1 MTGVQTCALPILMD
15 LAQIRR
21 RQMDRALRWAIL
33 LFSGFLVVTQQVYT
47 LGPLVEYDR
56 KINSQPKPQFEGFA
70 GFLLRRLDDLG
81 LRGLTA
87 AVLLIAATFIA
98 IKFKTWRPL
107 NLALLSLLSLNLVV
121 GTFKLF
127 LGRTKPR
134 DGFDLLHVGGMS
146 YPSGHASNAVLSWGI
161 LAYLIYRYA
170 KVDRYQGRLA
180 SAGVVLISLT
190 VCTVSLIRHTHWFSD
205 LLGGLFV
212 GSALLVTVIAIDRYV
227 PSKSQLH

>member
-1 MTGVQTCALPILMD
+1 MEK
-15 LAQIRR
+15 LAQTRR
-21 RQMDRALRWAIL
+21 RQMDRALRWSLL
-33 LFSGFLVVTQQVYT
+33 LFTGFLVVTQQVLT
-47 LGPLVEYDR
+47 NGPLVAYD
-56 KINSQPKPQFEGFA
+56 KEINSQPKPQFEGLA
-70 GFLLRRLDDLG
+70 GFILRRLDDLG

-87 AVLLIAATFIA
+87 TVLLIAASFIA
-98 IKFKTWRPL
+98 YKFKTWRPL
-107 NLALLSLLSLNLVV
+107 NLAMISLLSLNLVV
-121 GTFKLF
+121 GTFKLI

-134 DGFDLLHVGGMS
+134 DGFDLLHAGGMS

-180 SAGVVLISLT
+180 TTGVVLISLT
-190 VCTVSLIRHTHWFSD
+190 VCVVSLIRHTHWFSD

-212 GSALLVTVIAIDRYV
+212 GSALLVAVIAIDRYV

>member
-1 MTGVQTCALPILMD
+1 MRTVAQT
-15 LAQIRR
+15 RR
-21 RQMDRALRWAIL
+21 RQMDRALRWSLL
-33 LFSGFLVVTQQVYT
+33 LFFGFLVVTQQVLT
-47 LGPLVEYDR
+47 NGPLVSYD
-56 KINSQPKPQFEGFA
+56 KEINSQPKPQFEGLA
-70 GFLLRRLDDLG
+70 GFILRRLDDLG

-87 AVLLIAATFIA
+87 AVLLIAASFIA
-98 IKFKTWRPL
+98 YKFKTWRPL
-107 NLALLSLLSLNLVV
+107 NLAMVSLLSLNLVV

-134 DGFDLLHVGGMS
+134 DGFDLLHAGGMS

-180 SAGVVLISLT
+180 SAGVALISLT

-205 LLGGLFV
+205 LLGGLFI
-212 GSALLVTVIAIDRYV
+212 GSALLVAVIAIDRYV

>member
-1 MTGVQTCALPILMD
+1 MQTETQL
-15 LAQIRR
+15 RR
-21 RQMDRALRWAIL
+21 KQMDRALRWSLL
-33 LFSGFLVVTQQVYT
+33 LFTGFLLVTQQVLT
-47 LGPLVEYDR
+47 FGPLVEYDK
-56 KINSQPKPQFEGFA
+56 KINSDPKPQFEGLA
-70 GFLLRRLDDLG
+70 GFILRRLDDLG

-87 AVLLIAATFIA
+87 TVLIIAASFIA
-98 IKFKTWRPL
+98 YKFKTWRPL
-107 NLALLSLLSLNLVV
+107 NLAFLSLILLNLVV
-121 GTFKLF
+121 GTFKLV

-134 DGFDLLHVGGMS
+134 DGFDLLHAGGMS

-180 SAGVVLISLT
+180 SAGVVAISLT
-190 VCTVSLIRHTHWFSD
+190 VCVVSLIRHTHWFTD

-212 GSALLVTVIAIDRYV
+212 GSALLVAVIAVDRYV

>member
-1 MTGVQTCALPILMD
+1 MEK
-15 LAQIRR
+15 LAQTRR
-21 RQMDRALRWAIL
+21 RQMDRALRWSLL
-33 LFSGFLVVTQQVYT
+33 LFFGFLLVTQQVLT
-47 LGPLVEYDR
+47 NGPLVAYD
-56 KINSQPKPQFEGFA
+56 KEINSQPKPQFEGLA
-70 GFLLRRLDDLG
+70 GFTLRRLDDLG
-81 LRGLTA
+81 LRSLTA
-87 AVLLIAATFIA
+87 TVLLIAASFIA
-98 IKFKTWRPL
+98 YKFKTWRPL
-107 NLALLSLLSLNLVV
+107 NLAMISLLSLNLVV
-121 GTFKLF
+121 GTFKIF

-134 DGFDLLHVGGMS
+134 DGFDLLHAGGMS

-190 VCTVSLIRHTHWFSD
+190 VCVVSLIRHTHWFSD

-212 GSALLVTVIAIDRYV
+212 GSALLVAVIAIDRYV

>member
-1 MTGVQTCALPILMD
+1 MQKEI
-15 LAQIRR
+15 QNRR
-21 RQMDRALRWAIL
+21 KQMDRALRWSL
-33 LFSGFLVVTQQVYT
+33 VLFTGFLLVTQQVLT
-47 LGPLVEYDR
+47 FGPLVEYDK
-56 KINSQPKPQFEGFA
+56 KINSDPKPQFEGFA

-87 AVLLIAATFIA
+87 TVLIIAASFIA
-98 IKFKTWRPL
+98 YKFKTWRPL
-107 NLALLSLLSLNLVV
+107 NLAFLSLILLNLVV

-134 DGFDLLHVGGMS
+134 DGFDLLHAGGMS

-180 SAGVVLISLT
+180 SAGVVAISLT
-190 VCTVSLIRHTHWFSD
+190 VCIVSLIRHTHWFTD
-205 LLGGLFV
+205 LLGGLFI
-212 GSALLVTVIAIDRYV
+212 GSALLVAVIAVDRYV

>member
-1 MTGVQTCALPILMD
+1 MQTET
-15 LAQIRR
+15 QNRR
-21 RQMDRALRWAIL
+21 KQMDRALRWSLL
-33 LFSGFLVVTQQVYT
+33 LFTGFLLVTQQVLT
-47 LGPLVEYDR
+47 FGPLVEYDK
-56 KINSQPKPQFEGFA
+56 KINSDPKPQFEGLA

-87 AVLLIAATFIA
+87 TVLILAASFIA
-98 IKFKTWRPL
+98 YKFKTWRPL
-107 NLALLSLLSLNLVV
+107 NLAFLSLVLLNLVV
-121 GTFKLF
+121 GVFKLV

-134 DGFDLLHVGGMS
+134 DGFDLIHVGGMS

-180 SAGVVLISLT
+180 SAGVVTISLT
-190 VCTVSLIRHTHWFSD
+190 VCIVSLIRHTHWFTD
-205 LLGGLFV
+205 LLGGLFI
-212 GSALLVTVIAIDRYV
+212 GSAFLVAVIAVDRYV

>member
-1 MTGVQTCALPILMD
+1 MMD

-107 NLALLSLLSLNLVV
+107 NLALLSLLSLNVVV

>member
-1 MTGVQTCALPILMD
+1 MQTETQL
-15 LAQIRR
+15 RR
-21 RQMDRALRWAIL
+21 KQMDRALRWSLL
-33 LFSGFLVVTQQVYT
+33 LFTGFLLVTQQVLT
-47 LGPLVEYDR
+47 FGPLVEYDKR
-56 KINSQPKPQFEGFA
+56 INSDPKPQFEGFA

-87 AVLLIAATFIA
+87 TVLILAASFIA
-98 IKFKTWRPL
+98 YKFKTWRPL
-107 NLALLSLLSLNLVV
+107 NLAFLSLVLLNLVV
-121 GTFKLF
+121 GIFKLV

-134 DGFDLLHVGGMS
+134 DGFDLIHVGGMS

-180 SAGVVLISLT
+180 SAGVVTISLT
-190 VCTVSLIRHTHWFSD
+190 VCIVSLIRHTHWFTD
-205 LLGGLFV
+205 LLGGLFI
-212 GSALLVTVIAIDRYV
+212 GSALLVAVIAVDRYV

>member
-1 MTGVQTCALPILMD
+1 
-15 LAQIRR
+15 
-21 RQMDRALRWAIL
+21 MDRALRWSLL
-33 LFSGFLVVTQQVYT
+33 LFTGFLLVTQQVLT
-47 LGPLVEYDR
+47 FGPLVEYDKR
-56 KINSQPKPQFEGFA
+56 INSDPKPQFEGFA

-87 AVLLIAATFIA
+87 TVLILAALFIA
-98 IKFKTWRPL
+98 YKFKTWRPL
-107 NLALLSLLSLNLVV
+107 NLAFLSLILLNLVV
-121 GTFKLF
+121 GTFKLV

-134 DGFDLLHVGGMS
+134 DGFDLLHAGGMS

-180 SAGVVLISLT
+180 SAGVAAISLT
-190 VCTVSLIRHTHWFSD
+190 VCIISLIRHTHWFTD
-205 LLGGLFV
+205 LLGGLFI
-212 GSALLVTVIAIDRYV
+212 GSALLVAVIAVDRYV

>member
-1 MTGVQTCALPILMD
+1 MQTETQL
-15 LAQIRR
+15 RR
-21 RQMDRALRWAIL
+21 KQMDRALRWSLL
-33 LFSGFLVVTQQVYT
+33 LFTGFLLVTQQVLT
-47 LGPLVEYDR
+47 FGPLVEYDK
-56 KINSQPKPQFEGFA
+56 KINSDPKPQFEGFA

-87 AVLLIAATFIA
+87 TVLIIAASFIA
-98 IKFKTWRPL
+98 YKFKTWRPL
-107 NLALLSLLSLNLVV
+107 NLAFLSLILLNLVV

-134 DGFDLLHVGGMS
+134 DGFDLLHAGGMS
-146 YPSGHASNAVLSWGI
+146 YPSGHASNSVLSWGI

-180 SAGVVLISLT
+180 SAGVAAISLT
-190 VCTVSLIRHTHWFSD
+190 VCVVSLIRHTHWFTD

-212 GSALLVTVIAIDRYV
+212 GSALLVAVIAVDRYV

>member
-1 MTGVQTCALPILMD
+1 MEK
-15 LAQIRR
+15 LAQTRR
-21 RQMDRALRWAIL
+21 RQMDRALRWSLL
-33 LFSGFLVVTQQVYT
+33 LFIGFLVVTQQVLT
-47 LGPLVEYDR
+47 NGPLVAYD
-56 KINSQPKPQFEGFA
+56 KEINSQPKPQFEGLA
-70 GFLLRRLDDLG
+70 GFILRRLDDLG

-87 AVLLIAATFIA
+87 TVLLIAATFIA
-98 IKFKTWRPL
+98 YKFKTWRPL
-107 NLALLSLLSLNLVV
+107 NLAMISLLLLNLVV
-121 GTFKLF
+121 GSFKIV

-134 DGFDLLHVGGMS
+134 DGFDLLHAGGMS

-190 VCTVSLIRHTHWFSD
+190 VCVVSLIRHTHWFSD

-212 GSALLVTVIAIDRYV
+212 GSALLVAVIAIDRYV

>member
-1 MTGVQTCALPILMD
+1 MEK
-15 LAQIRR
+15 LAQTRR
-21 RQMDRALRWAIL
+21 RQMDRALRWSLL
-33 LFSGFLVVTQQVYT
+33 LFMGFLIVTQQVLT
-47 LGPLVEYDR
+47 NGPLVGYD
-56 KINSQPKPQFEGFA
+56 KEINSQPKPQFEGLA
-70 GFLLRRLDDLG
+70 GFILRRLDDLG

-87 AVLLIAATFIA
+87 TVLLIAATFIA
-98 IKFKTWRPL
+98 YKFKTWRPL
-107 NLALLSLLSLNLVV
+107 NLAMISLLSLNLVV
-121 GTFKLF
+121 GTFKMI

-134 DGFDLLHVGGMS
+134 DGFDLLHAGGMS

-190 VCTVSLIRHTHWFSD
+190 VCIVSLIRHTHWFSD

-212 GSALLVTVIAIDRYV
+212 GSALLVAVIAIDRYV

>member
-1 MTGVQTCALPILMD
+1 
-15 LAQIRR
+15 
-21 RQMDRALRWAIL
+21 MDRALRWSLL
-33 LFSGFLVVTQQVYT
+33 LFTGFLLVTQQVLT
-47 LGPLVEYDR
+47 FGPLVEYDK
-56 KINSQPKPQFEGFA
+56 KINSDPKPQFEGFA

-87 AVLLIAATFIA
+87 TVLIIAASFIA
-98 IKFKTWRPL
+98 YKFKTWRPL
-107 NLALLSLLSLNLVV
+107 NLAFLSLILLNLVV

-134 DGFDLLHVGGMS
+134 DGFDLLHAGGMS

-180 SAGVVLISLT
+180 SAGVVAISLT
-190 VCTVSLIRHTHWFSD
+190 VCVVSLIRHTHWFTD
-205 LLGGLFV
+205 LLGGLFI
-212 GSALLVTVIAIDRYV
+212 GSALLVAVIAVDRYV